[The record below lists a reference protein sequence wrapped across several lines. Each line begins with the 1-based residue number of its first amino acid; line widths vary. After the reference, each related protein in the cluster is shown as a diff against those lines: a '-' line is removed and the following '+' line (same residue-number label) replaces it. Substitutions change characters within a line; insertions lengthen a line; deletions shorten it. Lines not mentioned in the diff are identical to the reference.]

1 MMVMEGNGKLKS
13 LLNFYFVIKIG
24 NTNQLT

>member
-1 MMVMEGNGKLKS
+1 MVVMGGNGKLRS
-13 LLNFYFVIKIG
+13 LLHFYFVIKIG